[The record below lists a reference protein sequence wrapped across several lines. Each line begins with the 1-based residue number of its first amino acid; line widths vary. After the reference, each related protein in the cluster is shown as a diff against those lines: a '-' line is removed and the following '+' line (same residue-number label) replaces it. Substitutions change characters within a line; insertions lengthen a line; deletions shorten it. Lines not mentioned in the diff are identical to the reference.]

1 MVAKIPTKGD
11 ENVSVLAFQ
20 RKKAIYSVV
29 SLFAGA
35 GGLDIG
41 FERQGFKTVWAND
54 IDIDACNTHRNW
66 SRAEVVC
73 GDITKIN
80 FGEIPVADVIT
91 GGFPCQGFSLAGP
104 RKIDDKR
111 NILYRYFVKLV
122 EEKRPYCFVAENVK
136 GILTLG
142 DGTIIE
148 AIIEDFSDKGY
159 DVFPNLINAADYAVP
174 QDRWRVILLGF
185 RKDMEVAKFSFPK
198 PFVEKVTLME
208 ALKGFPA
215 PNNEDICNAP
225 FSSRYMSRNRKR
237 QWNEVS
243 YTIPA
248 MAKQVAL
255 HPSSP
260 DMRKIGEDKWVF
272 GDDGPSR
279 RFSWQEAAAIQT
291 FPRDMFF
298 YGNLT
303 SKYKQIGNAVP
314 VKLAEVIAKEVYR
327 VLSAYKNR
335 IEAGGCIGHS
345 N

>member
-1 MVAKIPTKGD
+1 M
-11 ENVSVLAFQ
+11 SVIELLQ
-20 RKKAIYSVV
+20 KNTYRVV

-41 FERQGFKTVWAND
+41 FDRQGLKTIWAND
-54 IDIDACNTHRNW
+54 IDKDACKTHEDW
-66 SRAEVVC
+66 SNAEVVC
-73 GDITKIN
+73 GDITKIDFKDIPN
-80 FGEIPVADVIT
+80 SEIIT

-111 NILYRYFVKLV
+111 NVLYRYFVKLV
-122 EEKRPYCFVAENVK
+122 EEKNPLCFVAENVK

-148 AIIEDFSDKGY
+148 AIIEDFSEKGY
-159 DVFPNLINAADYAVP
+159 SVFPNLVNAADYGVP

-185 RKDMEVAKFSFPK
+185 RKDMEINQYKFPEPFSKKIPLCEVLRDIPTPK
-198 PFVEKVTLME
+198 S
-208 ALKGFPA
+208 
-215 PNNEDICNAP
+215 EDICSAP

-248 MAKQVAL
+248 MSKQVTL

-260 DMRKIGEDKWVF
+260 DMIKL
-272 GDDGPSR
+272 GDDEWKFGENGNTR

-291 FPRDMFF
+291 FPKNMAFH
-298 YGNLT
+298 GNLT

-314 VKLAEVIAKEVYR
+314 VNLAEVIAKEVYSI
-327 VLSAYKNR
+327 LSNYRNQR
-335 IEAGGCIGHS
+335 EIGGYFGNS